1 VKTRLVTAGVGAAW
15 EAALVQACQAG
26 QVGAQVLHRCYDLGD
41 LLAVAAAGQA
51 EVAVVA
57 AGTRWLDRDALARL
71 AAAGLAVVGVA
82 SAGNEDS
89 ERRLRQLGL
98 LHIASEADPPD
109 ALVDRARAALAA
121 EPDPGV
127 DRAALA
133 EPDPGEEPPEP
144 DQVPAPPD
152 GDTRRI
158 LAAVWGPKGGP
169 GRTTVAVNLAFEA
182 AAVGGEVLLV
192 DADTYG
198 GAVAQTLGFLDDA
211 PGLAWAARMAG
222 RGELD
227 ALRLWQSVRR
237 AAPGGPRVLPGLPR
251 AELWTEVRP
260 GTWEALLE
268 LFRVAFPVTV
278 VDAGF
283 CLEEDEELL
292 YDQVRLRRNAVTRLA
307 VERADLVVAVAR
319 ADPVGLHAFI
329 RGYQELRDLGV
340 PASRVRVV
348 VNQLRPGMFG
358 GDRPAEQVRAALSRY
373 VGIEPTAVVPY
384 DRPGLDAALLA
395 GQALREARPGCPA
408 QLALARLAAVLFP
421 AQAAQPRRARRRSRV
436 AGHTT
441 AATGTPS

>member
-1 VKTRLVTAGVGAAW
+1 MTAGVGAEW
-15 EAALVQACQAG
+15 EAALVRACEAG
-26 QVGAQVLHRCYDLGD
+26 QVGAQVLHRCYDLSD

-71 AAAGLAVVGVA
+71 AAAGLAVVGVVA
-82 SAGNEDS
+82 AGDEDS

-98 LHIASEADPPD
+98 LHVASDADPPD

-121 EPDPGV
+121 EPDP
-127 DRAALA
+127 A
-133 EPDPGEEPPEP
+133 EIDPADEPPEVG
-144 DQVPAPPD
+144 DAPIEPD
-152 GDTRRI
+152 GEGRRI

-182 AAVGGEVLLV
+182 AAAGGEVLLV

-211 PGLAWAARMAG
+211 PGLAWAARVAG

-227 ALRLWQSVRR
+227 VLRLRQSVRR

-268 LFRVAFPVTV
+268 LFRTSFPVTV
-278 VDAGF
+278 VDIGF

-307 VERADLVVAVAR
+307 VQTADLVVAVAR

-373 VGIEPTAVVPY
+373 VGIEPSAVVPY
-384 DRPGLDAALLA
+384 DRQGVDAALLA
-395 GQALREARPGCPA
+395 GQALREARPGSPA

-421 AQAAQPRRARRRSRV
+421 AQAVQTRRARRRSRV
-436 AGHTT
+436 SGP
-441 AATGTPS
+441 AAAAIGS

>member
-1 VKTRLVTAGVGAAW
+1 MKVRLVTAGVGAEW
-15 EAALVQACQAG
+15 EAALVRACQAG
-26 QVGAQVLHRCYDLGD
+26 QVTAQVLHRCYDLGD

-71 AAAGLAVVGVA
+71 AAAGLAVVGVVA
-82 SAGNEDS
+82 AGDEDS
-89 ERRLRQLGL
+89 ERQLRQVGL
-98 LHIASEADPPD
+98 LHVASDADPPD
-109 ALVDRARAALAA
+109 AIVDRARAALAA
-121 EPDPGV
+121 EADPGG
-127 DRAALA
+127 
-133 EPDPGEEPPEP
+133 PDLGEEPSERGEVPVEP
-144 DQVPAPPD
+144 DAD
-152 GDTRRI
+152 GRRI

-182 AAVGGEVLLV
+182 SAAGREALLV

-198 GAVAQTLGFLDDA
+198 GAVAQALGFLDDA

-227 ALRLWQSVRR
+227 VLRLRQSARR

-307 VERADLVVAVAR
+307 VQAADLVVAVAR

-329 RGYQELRDLGV
+329 RGYQELRELGV

-373 VGIEPTAVVPY
+373 VGIEPSAVVPY
-384 DRPGLDAALLA
+384 DRPGVDAALLA
-395 GQALREARPGCPA
+395 GQALREAQPGSPA
-408 QLALARLAAVLFP
+408 QVALARLAAVLFP
-421 AQAAQPRRARRRSRV
+421 AQPVQTRRARRRSRLT
-436 AGHTT
+436 GH
-441 AATGTPS
+441 AVVSGTGP

>member
-1 VKTRLVTAGVGAAW
+1 VKVRLVTAGVGAAW

-71 AAAGLAVVGVA
+71 AAAGVAVVGVA
-82 SAGNEDS
+82 AAGDEDS

-98 LHIASEADPPD
+98 LHIAFDADPAD
-109 ALVDRARAALAA
+109 ALVDRARAALAEA
-121 EPDPGV
+121 DP
-127 DRAALA
+127 A
-133 EPDPGEEPPEP
+133 EEPP
-144 DQVPAPPD
+144 APGEGPILSRDDEAEGQPD
-152 GDTRRI
+152 GDGRRT

-182 AAVGGEVLLV
+182 AAAGGEVLLV

-211 PGLAWAARMAG
+211 PGLAWAARVAG

-227 ALRLWQSVRR
+227 ALRLRQSVRR

-268 LFRVAFPVTV
+268 LFRIAFPVTV

-307 VERADLVVAVAR
+307 VQHADLVVAVAR

-340 PASRVRVV
+340 PASRIRVV

-373 VGIEPTAVVPY
+373 VGIEPSAVVPY
-384 DRPGLDAALLA
+384 DRQGVDAALLA
-395 GQALREARPGCPA
+395 GQALREARPGSPA
-408 QLALARLAAVLFP
+408 QLALSRLAAVLFP
-421 AQAAQPRRARRRSRV
+421 AQPRRSRRRSRV
-436 AGHTT
+436 AGQAV
-441 AATGTPS
+441 AAGSGP

>member
-1 VKTRLVTAGVGAAW
+1 VLGGAVMKVRVATAGVGAAW

-26 QVGAQVLHRCYDLGD
+26 QVAAQVQHRCYDLGD

-51 EVAVVA
+51 EVAVIA

-71 AAAGLAVVGVA
+71 ATAGLAVVGVA
-82 SAGNEDS
+82 TAGDEDS

-98 LHIASEADPPD
+98 LHVASDADPPD
-109 ALVDRARAALAA
+109 ALVERARAALSA
-121 EPDPGV
+121 EPDP
-127 DRAALA
+127 DD
-133 EPDPGEEPPEP
+133 EPQGPDEEP
-144 DQVPAPPD
+144 ASPD
-152 GDTRRI
+152 GDTRHL

-182 AAVGGEVLLV
+182 AAAGGEVLLV

-211 PGLAWAARMAG
+211 PGLAWAARTAG

-251 AELWTEVRP
+251 AELWTEIRP

-268 LFRVAFPVTV
+268 LFRTAFPVTV

-307 VERADLVVAVAR
+307 VQRADLVVAVAR

-329 RGYQELRDLGV
+329 RGYHELRDLEV

-373 VGIEPTAVVPY
+373 VGIEPAAVVPY
-384 DRPGLDAALLA
+384 DRQGIDAALLA
-395 GQALREARPGCPA
+395 GQALREAHPGSPA
-408 QLALARLAAVLFP
+408 RLALARLAGALFP
-421 AQAAQPRRARRRSRV
+421 AQAVQPRRARRRSR
-436 AGHTT
+436 ASGHLT
-441 AATGTPS
+441 AATGPGR

>member
-1 VKTRLVTAGVGAAW
+1 MKTRLVTAGVGAAW

-26 QVGAQVLHRCYDLGD
+26 QVGAQVLHRCYDLSD

-57 AGTRWLDRDALARL
+57 AGTRRLDRDALAGL
-71 AAAGLAVVGVA
+71 AAAGLAVVGGA
-82 SAGNEDS
+82 SAGN
-89 ERRLRQLGL
+89 
-98 LHIASEADPPD
+98 ASDADPPD

-144 DQVPAPPD
+144 DQVPAPPA

-251 AELWTEVRP
+251 AELWSVVRP

>member
-1 VKTRLVTAGVGAAW
+1 MTAGVGAAW
-15 EAALVQACQAG
+15 EAALVRACQAG
-26 QVGAQVLHRCYDLGD
+26 QVAAQVLHRCYDLSD
-41 LLAVAAAGQA
+41 LLAVATAGQA
-51 EVAVVA
+51 EVAMVA

-71 AAAGLAVVGVA
+71 AAAGLAVVGVVA
-82 SAGNEDS
+82 DGDEDS

-98 LHIASEADPPD
+98 LHVASDADPPD
-109 ALVDRARAALAA
+109 ALVDRARAALDA
-121 EPDPGV
+121 ESNLDGPDATEESPSPG
-127 DRAALA
+127 DGPI
-133 EPDPGEEPPEP
+133 E
-144 DQVPAPPD
+144 PD
-152 GDTRRI
+152 GDGRRV

-182 AAVGGEVLLV
+182 AAAGGQVLLV

-211 PGLAWAARMAG
+211 PGLAWAARVAG

-227 ALRLWQSVRR
+227 ALRLRQSVRR

-268 LFRVAFPVTV
+268 LFRITFPVTV
-278 VDAGF
+278 IDTGF

-307 VERADLVVAVAR
+307 VQTADLVVAVAR
-319 ADPVGLHAFI
+319 ADPVGLHTFI
-329 RGYQELRDLGV
+329 RGYQELRDLGI

-358 GDRPAEQVRAALSRY
+358 GDRPAEQVRAALRRY
-373 VGIEPTAVVPY
+373 IGIEPSAVVPY
-384 DRPGLDAALLA
+384 DRQGIDTALLA
-395 GQALREARPGCPA
+395 GQALREARPGSPA

-421 AQAAQPRRARRRSRV
+421 AGDVQARRSRRRSR
-436 AGHTT
+436 ATRHA
-441 AATGTPS
+441 AATTGAGS